1 MCNDAGRCIEPERK
15 QAISKLEKLPQNFRR
30 FMKKIA
36 NVVGDFLYAG
46 LQQQMHSAAKG
57 EISLQKSYSSDM
69 LDVKF

>member
-1 MCNDAGRCIEPERK
+1 
-15 QAISKLEKLPQNFRR
+15 
-30 FMKKIA
+30 MKKIA

-46 LQQQMHSAAKG
+46 LQQQMHFAGKG